1 MHEEKLHFN
10 TPKMA
15 TELSEKPKVGLIPK
29 ESPSITR
36 KNGKLVQV
44 GIPKEISN
52 QEKRV
57 VLTPE
62 AVGLLC
68 NNDIEV
74 IVESGA
80 GAQAKFK
87 DQDYSDA
94 GAKIVYSRKEV
105 FAANV
110 VLKVEAPSEEEIA
123 DMTLGSCLIS
133 ALQLEKQ
140 TPNYI
145 KALNEKK
152 ITAVAF
158 EYLEDKVGGMPVVR
172 AMSEI
177 AGSSVMLIAA
187 EYLSSVNEGK
197 GLILGGITGVP
208 PTQVVIIG
216 AGTVAEYAA
225 RTALGLGASIKVFD
239 NHIYKLRR
247 IKQLLGQQIYTSTI
261 DNFSLSQALSEADV
275 VIGALRA
282 EKGKN
287 KIVVTEEMV
296 ANMIHG
302 SIIIDVGIDQGGC
315 IETSRMTTHEDP
327 VFKVHDV
334 IHYGVPNI
342 ASRVAR
348 TASYSL
354 SNIFTPILLQMNDL
368 GGAEEMIFNYKWFL
382 KGVYTYRGSL
392 TNAFLARKFG
402 INHKE
407 LQLLLAARY

>member
-1 MHEEKLHFN
+1 M
-10 TPKMA
+10 
-15 TELSEKPKVGLIPK
+15 
-29 ESPSITR
+29 
-36 KNGKLVQV
+36 
-44 GIPKEISN
+44 
-52 QEKRV
+52 

-62 AVGLLC
+62 AVGLLS
-68 NNDIEV
+68 NNDIQV
-74 IVESGA
+74 IVETGA
-80 GAQAKFK
+80 GLSAKFK

-94 GAKIVYSRKEV
+94 GAKIAYSRTEV
-105 FAANV
+105 LTADV
-110 VLKVEAPSEEEIA
+110 VLKIDPLSIEEIA
-123 DMTLGSCLIS
+123 EMSPGSCLIS

-140 TPNYI
+140 DAEFI

-177 AGSSVMLIAA
+177 AGSTVMLIAA

-197 GLILGGITGVP
+197 GLILGGVTGVP

-225 RTALGLGASIKVFD
+225 RTAIGLGANIKVFD

-247 IKQLLGQQIYTSTI
+247 IKQLLGQQIHTSTI
-261 DNFSLSQALSEADV
+261 DNFSLGQALAEADV

-282 EKGKN
+282 EKGRN

-302 SIIIDVGIDQGGC
+302 SIIIDVSIDQGGC
-315 IETSRMTTHEDP
+315 IETARMTTHDEP
-327 VFKVHDV
+327 VYLVHDI
-334 IHYGVPNI
+334 IHYCVPNI

-354 SNIFTPILLQMNDL
+354 SNIFTPLILQMADL

-382 KGVYTYRGSL
+382 RGYIP
-392 TNAFLARKFG
+392 T
-402 INHKE
+402 E
-407 LQLLLAARY
+407 VV

>member
-1 MHEEKLHFN
+1 MP
-10 TPKMA
+10 TD
-15 TELSEKPKVGLIPK
+15 LSELTAVGMITK
-29 ESPSITR
+29 ESPLAT
-36 KNGKLVQV
+36 KKGGKPLHV
-44 GIPKEISN
+44 GLPKEISTE
-52 QEKRV
+52 EKRV

-62 AVGLLC
+62 AVGLLS
-68 NNDIEV
+68 NNGIQV
-74 IVESGA
+74 VVESGA
-80 GAQAKFK
+80 GLHAKFK
-87 DQDYSDA
+87 DQDFSDA

-105 FAANV
+105 LSADV
-110 VLKVEAPSEEEIA
+110 VLKVDPLTLEEIA
-123 DMTLGSCLIS
+123 EMSPGSCLIS

-140 TPNYI
+140 NADFI

-177 AGSSVMLIAA
+177 AGSTVMLIAA

-197 GLILGGITGVP
+197 GLILGGVTGVP

-225 RTALGLGASIKVFD
+225 RTAIGLGANIKVFD

-261 DNFSLSQALSEADV
+261 DNFSLGQALAEADV

-282 EKGKN
+282 EKGRN
-287 KIVVTEEMV
+287 KIVVSEEMV
-296 ANMIHG
+296 TNMIHG

-315 IETSRMTTHEDP
+315 IETSRMTTHDNP
-327 VFKVHDV
+327 VYTVHDI
-334 IHYGVPNI
+334 IHYCVPNI

-354 SNIFTPILLQMNDL
+354 SNIFTPIILQMADL

-382 KGVYTYRGSL
+382 RGVYTYRGSL
-392 TNAFLARKFG
+392 TNAFLAKKFG
-402 INHKE
+402 LNHKE

>member
-1 MHEEKLHFN
+1 M
-10 TPKMA
+10 P
-15 TELSEKPKVGLIPK
+15 TELSGIPSVGLIPK
-29 ESPSITR
+29 ESPVLV
-36 KNGKLVQV
+36 KKGGKSLQI
-44 GIPKEISN
+44 GIPKEHSS

-62 AVGLLC
+62 SVGLLA

-74 IVESGA
+74 MVESGA
-80 GAQAKFK
+80 GVQAKFK
-87 DQDYSDA
+87 DQDYADA

-105 FAANV
+105 LSADV

-123 DMTLGSCLIS
+123 DMSPGACLIS

-140 TPNYI
+140 TPEFI

-172 AMSEI
+172 AMAEI
-177 AGSSVMLIAA
+177 AGSTVMLIAA

-261 DNFSLSQALSEADV
+261 DNFSLSQALAEADV

-282 EKGKN
+282 EKGRN

-315 IETSRMTTHEDP
+315 IETSRMTS
-327 VFKVHDV
+327 HDNPTYKIHDI
-334 IHYGVPNI
+334 IHYCVPNI

-354 SNIFTPILLQMNDL
+354 SNIFTPIILQMNDL

-382 KGVYTYRGSL
+382 RGVYTYRGSL
-392 TNAFLARKFG
+392 TNAFLAKKFG

>member
-1 MHEEKLHFN
+1 M
-10 TPKMA
+10 PKMS
-15 TELSEKPKVGLIPK
+15 TELSELTAVSLIAK
-29 ESPSITR
+29 ESP
-36 KNGKLVQV
+36 LQV
-44 GIPKEISN
+44 KKGTKPLHVGVPKEISS

-62 AVGLLC
+62 AVGLLS
-68 NNDIEV
+68 NNDIQV
-74 IVESGA
+74 IVETGA
-80 GAQAKFK
+80 GLSAKFK

-94 GAKIVYSRKEV
+94 GAKIAYSRREV
-105 FAANV
+105 LSADV
-110 VLKVEAPSEEEIA
+110 VLKVDPLSIEEIA
-123 DMTLGSCLIS
+123 EMSPGSCLIS

-140 TPNYI
+140 DASFI

-172 AMSEI
+172 AMAEI
-177 AGSSVMLIAA
+177 AGSTVMLIAS

-197 GLILGGITGVP
+197 GMILGGVTGVP

-225 RTALGLGASIKVFD
+225 RTAIGLGANIKVFD

-247 IKQLLGQQIYTSTI
+247 LKQLLGQQVYTSTI
-261 DNFSLSQALSEADV
+261 DNYSLGQALAEADV

-282 EKGKN
+282 EKGRN

-315 IETSRMTTHEDP
+315 IETARMTTHDEP
-327 VFKVHDV
+327 VYKIHDV
-334 IHYGVPNI
+334 IHYCVPNI

-354 SNIFTPILLQMNDL
+354 SNIFTPLILQMADL

-382 KGVYTYRGSL
+382 RGVYTYRGSL
-392 TNAFLARKFG
+392 TNAFLAKKFG
-402 INHKE
+402 LNHKE

>member
-1 MHEEKLHFN
+1 
-10 TPKMA
+10 MA
-15 TELSEKPKVGLIPK
+15 TELVGIAAVGLIPK
-29 ESPSITR
+29 ESPAPLKKGGKPITL
-36 KNGKLVQV
+36 GM
-44 GIPKEISN
+44 PKETSTE
-52 QEKRV
+52 EKRV
-57 VLTPE
+57 VLSPD
-62 AVGLLC
+62 AVRILSQNG
-68 NNDIEV
+68 IEV
-74 IVESGA
+74 LVETQA
-80 GAQAKFK
+80 GDRAKFT
-87 DQDYSDA
+87 DQHFSDA
-94 GAKIVYSRKEV
+94 GAKIAYSSKEV
-105 FAANV
+105 FAADV
-110 VLKVEAPSEEEIA
+110 VVKVNAPTEKEIA
-123 DMTLGSCLIS
+123 DMSPGACLIS

-140 TPNYI
+140 DAGYI
-145 KALNEKK
+145 QALNAKK
-152 ITAVAF
+152 ITALAF

-177 AGSSVMLIAA
+177 AGSTVMLIAS

-225 RTALGLGASIKVFD
+225 RTALGLGANIQIFD
-239 NHIYKLRR
+239 NHLYKLRR
-247 IKQLLGQQIYTSTI
+247 IKQLLGQQIATSTI
-261 DNFSLSQALSEADV
+261 DNASLSQALAEADV

-282 EKGKN
+282 EKGRN
-287 KIVVTEEMV
+287 KLVVTEEMV
-296 ANMIHG
+296 AKMIPG

-315 IETSRMTTHEDP
+315 IETSRMTTHENP
-327 VFKVHDV
+327 VFRAHEV

-368 GGAEEMIFNYKWFL
+368 GGAEEMIFTYKWFL

-392 TNAFLARKFG
+392 TNAFLAKKFG

>member
-1 MHEEKLHFN
+1 M
-10 TPKMA
+10 P
-15 TELSEKPKVGLIPK
+15 TEFAELTSVALIAK
-29 ESPSITR
+29 ESP
-36 KNGKLVQV
+36 LQV
-44 GIPKEISN
+44 KKGAKPLCVGLPKETST
-52 QEKRV
+52 QEKRI

-62 AVGLLC
+62 AVGLLS

-74 IVESGA
+74 VVETGA
-80 GAQAKFK
+80 GLYAKFT

-94 GAKIVYSRKEV
+94 GAKISYSRKEV
-105 FAANV
+105 LSMDV
-110 VLKVEAPSEEEIA
+110 VLKIDPLTVDEIA
-123 DMTLGSCLIS
+123 EMSPGSCLIS

-140 TPNYI
+140 QAEFI

-152 ITAVAF
+152 ITSVAF

-177 AGSSVMLIAA
+177 AGSTVLLIAS

-197 GLILGGITGVP
+197 GLILGGVTGVP

-225 RTALGLGASIKVFD
+225 RTAIGLGANIKIFD

-261 DNFSLSQALSEADV
+261 DNFSLGQALAEADV

-282 EKGKN
+282 EKGRN

-315 IETSRMTTHEDP
+315 IETARMTTHDDP
-327 VFKVHDV
+327 VYLQHDI
-334 IHYGVPNI
+334 IHYCVPNI

-354 SNIFTPILLQMNDL
+354 SNIFTPIILQMSDM

-382 KGVYTYRGSL
+382 RGVYTYRGSL

-402 INHKE
+402 LNHKE

>member
-1 MHEEKLHFN
+1 MVKKGGKPLHI
-10 TPKMA
+10 
-15 TELSEKPKVGLIPK
+15 GL
-29 ESPSITR
+29 
-36 KNGKLVQV
+36 
-44 GIPKEISN
+44 PKEISN
-52 QEKRV
+52 HEKRV

-62 AVGLLC
+62 AVGLLS
-68 NNDIEV
+68 NNDIQV
-74 IVESGA
+74 MVESGA
-80 GAQAKFK
+80 GLQAKFK
-87 DQDYSDA
+87 DQDYADA

-105 FAANV
+105 FSADV
-110 VLKVEAPSEEEIA
+110 VLKVDAPTLEEITFMSSGA
-123 DMTLGSCLIS
+123 CLIS

-140 TPNYI
+140 SPEFI
-145 KALNEKK
+145 QALNEKK

-172 AMSEI
+172 AMAEI
-177 AGSSVMLIAA
+177 AGSTVMLIAA

-261 DNFSLSQALSEADV
+261 DNFSLSQALAEADV

-315 IETSRMTTHEDP
+315 IETARMTTHDDP
-327 VFKVHDV
+327 IYMVHDV
-334 IHYGVPNI
+334 IHYCVPNI

-354 SNIFTPILLQMNDL
+354 SNIFTPIILQMNDL
-368 GGAEEMIFNYKWFL
+368 GGAEEMIFTYKWFL
-382 KGVYTYRGSL
+382 RGVYTYRGSL
-392 TNAFLARKFG
+392 TDAFLAKKFG
-402 INHKE
+402 LNHKE